1 MAMRPLIGCTTYH
14 KIADQDPPIGVYGLM
29 PPYVHAVEAAG
40 GLPVLIPLGLDDE
53 SLANI
58 FQRLDGVL
66 IPGGGDVDPSR
77 YRGDV
82 NHPTLRDINP
92 DRDRVE
98 IALVQ
103 KAVAAQKPLLAICRG
118 CQVFNVALGGTL
130 WEDVASQVGESIVH
144 DYYMKNART
153 FLAHEV
159 TITSDSQLADALQ
172 TITIPVNSLHH
183 QGVRDVAPELT
194 VTGRAP
200 DNFVEA
206 LEIPGHPFA
215 LGVQWHPENL
225 LEVVPPMRG
234 LFQGLVRAA
243 SNGHL

>member
-1 MAMRPLIGCTTYH
+1 MIKRPLIGCTTYH

-29 PPYVHAVEAAG
+29 PPYVRAVEAAG
-40 GLPVLIPLGLDDE
+40 GLPVLIPLGLDEE

-58 FQRLDGVL
+58 FERLDGLL
-66 IPGGGDVDPSR
+66 IPGGGDVDPQN
-77 YRGDV
+77 YRGDAT
-82 NHPTLRDINP
+82 HPTLRDINQ

-98 IALVQ
+98 IALVRQ
-103 KAVAAQKPLLAICRG
+103 AVAAQKPMLAICRG

-130 WEDVASQVGESIVH
+130 WEDVASQNGEAIVH

-153 FLAHEV
+153 YLAHEV
-159 TITSDSQLADALQ
+159 TITPDSRLAELLQ
-172 TITIPVNSLHH
+172 TTVTPVNSLHH
-183 QGVRDVAPELT
+183 QGVRLVAPELT

-206 LEIPGHPFA
+206 LEISGHPFA

-225 LEVVPPMRG
+225 LEVVPPMLG
-234 LFQGLVRAA
+234 LFQGLVQAA
-243 SNGHL
+243 SNGHR